1 MTNWRRLQKTRWR
14 RFTENNYSDLEK
26 KMITVHHLENSRS
39 QRVLWL
45 LEELGA
51 DYEIKHYK
59 RDKKT
64 SLAPAALKKVHPLG
78 KSPVVDHNGQVIAE
92 TGAIMEYLVD
102 QHGGALAPASDAP
115 NYQRYKYWMHAAEG
129 SYAAIMVTALLL
141 TRMETAPMPFFAKPI
156 ARKLTQGVRDAYLDH
171 TMKGLFDYAEATLGD
186 SQWLAGDAFSAADII
201 MSFPLEG
208 FAARGNIASYKNI
221 PAFLDRIH
229 ARPAYQ
235 RAVEKGGLYGLIR

>member
-1 MTNWRRLQKTRWR
+1 
-14 RFTENNYSDLEK
+14 
-26 KMITVHHLENSRS
+26 MITLHHLENSRS

-51 DYEIKHYK
+51 DYQIKHYK

-78 KSPVVDHNGQVIAE
+78 KSPVVEQNGQVLAE
-92 TGAIMEYLVD
+92 TGAIMEYLVE
-102 QHGGALAPASDAP
+102 QHGGALAPAPDTP
-115 NYQRYKYWMHAAEG
+115 NYLRYKYWMYAAEG

-156 ARKLTQGVRDAYLDH
+156 ARRLTKGVRDAYLDH

-186 SQWLAGDAFSAADII
+186 SEWLAGDEFSAADII
-201 MSFPLEG
+201 MSFPLES
-208 FAARGNIASYKNI
+208 FAARGNIALYKNI
-221 PAFLDRIH
+221 AAFLDRIH

-235 RAVEKGGLYGLIR
+235 QAVDKGGPYGLIR